1 MSSEFFPCHSYQK
14 YIANSFIRK
23 PAIIK
28 YYHIITKYYHSM
40 LIIESYN
47 VFICD
52 TDSKNTIPDYET
64 ENLVYSSTSFDFEIL
79 AIKNSRRTHFTL

>member
-1 MSSEFFPCHSYQK
+1 
-14 YIANSFIRK
+14 
-23 PAIIK
+23 
-28 YYHIITKYYHSM
+28 M

-79 AIKNSRRTHFTL
+79 AIKNSRRAHFTL